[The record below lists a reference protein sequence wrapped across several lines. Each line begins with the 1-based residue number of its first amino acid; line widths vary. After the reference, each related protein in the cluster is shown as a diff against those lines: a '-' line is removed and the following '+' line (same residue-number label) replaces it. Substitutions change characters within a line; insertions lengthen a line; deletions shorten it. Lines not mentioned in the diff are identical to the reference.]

1 MRDRGDGMA
10 RLNDLME
17 NYHIPLGLLIT
28 ATKEVGD
35 NQDKI
40 ADYLEEYISVY
51 GLEKRG

>member
-1 MRDRGDGMA
+1 MS
-10 RLNDLME
+10 RLNNLME
-17 NYHIPLGLLIT
+17 SYHIPLGLLIT
-28 ATKEVGD
+28 AAKEVGD

>member
-1 MRDRGDGMA
+1 MS

-40 ADYLEEYISVY
+40 ADYLEEYILVY